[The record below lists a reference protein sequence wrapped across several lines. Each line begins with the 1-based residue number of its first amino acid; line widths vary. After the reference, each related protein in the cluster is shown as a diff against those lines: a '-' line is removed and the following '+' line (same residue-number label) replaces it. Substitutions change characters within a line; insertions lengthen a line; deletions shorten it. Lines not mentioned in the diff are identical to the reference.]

1 MTLPRPKNF
10 TFNSSRQGQITHK
23 TCRESKIQIA
33 KFYIGKDFYLER
45 FLIKL
50 LKISIII
57 THPRTHNFVCAK
69 RKFLFHTFQSCPFRR
84 EVSTLPFIS
93 LYALSSYIH
102 LHTHDDDKKELSL
115 SRSYSTGRLTKKRIE
130 QYCH

>member
-23 TCRESKIQIA
+23 ICRESKLQIA
-33 KFYIGKDFYLER
+33 KFYK
-45 FLIKL
+45 
-50 LKISIII
+50 KISHYILKKF
-57 THPRTHNFVCAK
+57 HHHYNSRTHDFVCAK